1 VRPLSIVIPVY
12 GNWWMT
18 ARALRALDRL
28 RGDSPAFETIVVD
41 NASCDETP
49 QGIAAFPWVRYE
61 RMEANRNFA
70 GACNAGA
77 KLAEAPLVLFLNN
90 DAYPLDDALRPL
102 VAAFERE
109 ETAIAGGALFFE
121 DGVTQ
126 CAGFVMLPNAH
137 WHYSCRNL
145 PATLAGVTLA
155 RDAPAVSGAA
165 MAVRR
170 EWFLSEGGFDETY
183 VNGFEDVD
191 LCMRARERGRTI
203 AYVAQ
208 ARFAHYEGASA
219 GRYDREADNERRFYR
234 RWAPALA
241 AIPRVAR
248 GEVGGISIRT
258 AATIAPLSAA
268 GSRDLEDALNA
279 FGHPTVRGRPDW
291 RRRLDRRFRSGA
303 VLDWFTDADDGSPRV
318 TLERSGEAAVMR
330 VRGAADV
337 AIPWLPCA
345 AYERIAGLPLR
356 RGAAVC
362 ATVAVAGFG
371 SLSGDRKRE
380 LLDELDALAGREPAL
395 RLFVAGQGAE
405 VEALCARFGDR
416 TSSFDPVAGENR
428 PAVEV
433 GCVLHAGATD
443 ESAFGNVLLAQCDLP
458 AVVLEGSEPAALF
471 ASDVVVPA
479 ARGKLAAS
487 VVPLIADARA
497 RERYARHSAADAR
510 RRFSPRRTAI
520 RVVDL
525 LCAARFGFERPA
537 PARSN
542 APIPV

>member
-1 VRPLSIVIPVY
+1 MLRLSIVIPVY
-12 GNWWMT
+12 DNWWLT

-41 NASCDETP
+41 NASRDGTP

-61 RMEANRNFA
+61 RMDVNRNFA

-77 KLAEAPLVLFLNN
+77 KLAQAPLVLFLNN
-90 DAYPLDDALRPL
+90 DAYPLDDALSPL
-102 VAAFERE
+102 AAAFERE

-170 EWFLSEGGFDETY
+170 DWFLSEGGFDESY
-183 VNGFEDVD
+183 CNGFEDVD

-241 AIPRVAR
+241 GIPRVAR
-248 GEVGGISIRT
+248 GEVGAIAIRT
-258 AATIAPLSAA
+258 APALSPLSAA
-268 GSRDLEDALNA
+268 GANDLERALNG
-279 FGHPTVRGRPDW
+279 FGHPTVRGRPGW
-291 RRRLDRRFRSGA
+291 HRRLDRRFRNGA
-303 VLDWFTDADDGSPRV
+303 SLEWFTAAGEAAPRV
-318 TLERSGEAAVMR
+318 TLERSGATAVMR
-330 VRGAADV
+330 VRGAADF

-345 AYERIAGLPLR
+345 AFERVAELPLR
-356 RGAAVC
+356 RATAAC
-362 ATVAVAGFG
+362 ATVALAGFE
-371 SLSGDRKRE
+371 SLPDDRKRE
-380 LLDELDALAGREPAL
+380 LVAALEALAGREPAL
-395 RLFVAGQGAE
+395 RLLVVGE
-405 VEALCARFGDR
+405 ESVVESLRARFGDR
-416 TSSFDPVAGENR
+416 TSRLDLEAGGK
-428 PAVEV
+428 PSAA
-433 GCVLHAGATD
+433 GAACVLHAGATD

-458 AVVLEGSEPAALF
+458 ALVLEGTEPAALF
-471 ASDVVVPA
+471 AGDVVVTA
-479 ARGKLAAS
+479 APGE
-487 VVPLIADARA
+487 IADRLAPLFSDAQA
-497 RERYARHSAADAR
+497 RERYGTQSAADAR

-537 PARSN
+537 QARSN
-542 APIPV
+542 APIPL